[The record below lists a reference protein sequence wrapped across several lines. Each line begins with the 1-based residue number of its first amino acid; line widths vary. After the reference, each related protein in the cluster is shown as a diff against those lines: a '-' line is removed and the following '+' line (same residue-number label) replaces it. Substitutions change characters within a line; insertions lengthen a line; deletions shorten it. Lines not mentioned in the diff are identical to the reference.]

1 MISVVRLERY
11 HNADQD
17 KWKPCTHTHIIITCK
32 RHLIQQSLGG
42 GADPCRN
49 PEDSTAPEGNI
60 WTCTS
65 IAKCCCSVVKLC
77 STLCI
82 PTNCSTAG
90 FLSFTISLS
99 LLKLMS
105 MHWCCCLTI
114 SPSAAPVSFRLQSS
128 PASRP
133 FPTSQLFTPADH
145 YIGTSVL
152 TTKYLTNPLQFFPA
166 LLLRDN

>member
-105 MHWCCCLTI
+105 AETVMPSNHLILCCPLLLL
-114 SPSAAPVSFRLQSS
+114 PSIFPSIRLFSQGHVRVPYQTPPSFLQSS
-128 PASRP
+128 PA
-133 FPTSQLFTPADH
+133 L
-145 YIGTSVL
+145 
-152 TTKYLTNPLQFFPA
+152 
-166 LLLRDN
+166 